1 MGSDVDSASV
11 GVITGARRALV
22 EACRTATLATVAADG
37 RPRLVPICFV
47 LDETGGMVSTPLDD
61 KPKRGRDPRDLARV
75 RDIRARPLVTLLFE
89 HYSEDWTQL
98 AWVRIGGRAD
108 LLEPDAGAVH
118 AAVVGA
124 LRAKYPQYRVHDL
137 ERSPLIQIAVADVTG
152 WSASLT
158 P

>member
-1 MGSDVDSASV
+1 MGSDVERAGA
-11 GVITGARRALV
+11 GVITGTRRALV

-47 LDETGGMVSTPLDD
+47 LDQAGRMVSTPLDD

-75 RDIRARPLVTLLFE
+75 RDIRSRPGVALLFE
-89 HYSEDWTQL
+89 RYSEDWTQL
-98 AWVRIGGRAD
+98 AWVRVGGRAD

-118 AAVVGA
+118 AAVVVA

-137 ERSPLIQIAVADVTG
+137 DRSPLIQIVVADVTG
-152 WSASLT
+152 WSAAVT